1 MIIAVSGKGGTGKTV
16 VASLL
21 VRSLA
26 ERDTY
31 DILAIDSDPD
41 SNLPEALGVEVE
53 RTIGEIREELLEKR
67 DSLPPGVSWR
77 SRLEYEAMRA
87 LVETEGFDL
96 LSMGRPEGPG
106 CYCAANHVLREI
118 IDTLAKNYDYVIID
132 TEAGLE
138 HLSRRTTQNVDTM
151 LVVTDTSKRGITT
164 AARIRELAE
173 ELQVKF
179 RDIYLVINRATEDT
193 EQKLQEY
200 AREIGLE
207 VIGIVPED
215 ENVRRYDY
223 EGRPLIELPAD
234 TPAFSAVREIAEKI
248 AR

>member
-26 ERDTY
+26 ERDAY

-151 LVVTDTSKRGITT
+151 LVVTDTSRRGITT

-179 RDIYLVINRATEDT
+179 RDIYLVINRATEGT

-234 TPAFSAVREIAEKI
+234 TPALSAVREIAEKI

>member
-16 VASLL
+16 IASLL

-26 ERDTY
+26 ERNAY

-53 RTIGEIREELLEKR
+53 RTIGDIREELLEKR
-67 DSLPPGVSWR
+67 DSLAPGISWR
-77 SRLEYEAMRA
+77 SQLEYEAMRA
-87 LVETEGFDL
+87 LVETRSFDL

-138 HLSRRTTQNVDTM
+138 HLSRRTTQNVDVM

-164 AARIRELAE
+164 AARIKELAE
-173 ELQVKF
+173 ELNIKF
-179 RDIYLVINRATEDT
+179 RHIYVVINRATAET
-193 EQKLQEY
+193 KEKLQEY

-207 VIGIVPED
+207 VIGVVPED

-223 EGRPLIELPAD
+223 EGKPLMELPED
-234 TPAFSAVREIAEKI
+234 TPALRAVRGIAEKI
-248 AR
+248 AG

>member
-234 TPAFSAVREIAEKI
+234 TPAFSAVREIAKKI

>member
-16 VASLL
+16 IASLL

-26 ERDTY
+26 ERNAY

-53 RTIGEIREELLEKR
+53 RTIGDIREELLEKR
-67 DSLPPGVSWR
+67 DSLSPGMSWR
-77 SRLEYEAMRA
+77 SQLEYEAMRA
-87 LVETEGFDL
+87 IVETRAFDL
-96 LSMGRPEGPG
+96 ISMGRPEGPG

-138 HLSRRTTQNVDTM
+138 HLSRRTTQNVDVM

-164 AARIRELAE
+164 AARIKELAE

-179 RDIYLVINRATEDT
+179 SDIYVVINRATAET
-193 EQKLQEY
+193 KEKLQEY

-223 EGRPLIELPAD
+223 EGKPLIELPDD
-234 TPAFSAVREIAEKI
+234 TPALRAVREIAEKI

>member
-26 ERDTY
+26 ERDAY

-41 SNLPEALGVEVE
+41 SNLPEALGVTVE
-53 RTIGEIREELLEKR
+53 RTIGDIREDLLEKR

-77 SRLEYEAMRA
+77 SQLEYEAMRA
-87 LVETEGFDL
+87 IVETDRFDL
-96 LSMGRPEGPG
+96 ISMGRPEGPG

-118 IDTLAKNYDYVIID
+118 IDTLAKNYDYVVID

-138 HLSRRTTQNVDTM
+138 HLSRRTTQNVDVM

-164 AARIRELAE
+164 AARIKELTQELDIKFE
-173 ELQVKF
+173 EMYV
-179 RDIYLVINRATEDT
+179 VINRATEET
-193 EQKLQEY
+193 KEKLEEY

-207 VIGIVPED
+207 VIGVVPED
-215 ENVRRYDY
+215 ENVRRFDH

-234 TPAFSAVREIAEKI
+234 SPAFRAVREIAEKI

>member
-234 TPAFSAVREIAEKI
+234 TPALSAVREIAKKI

>member
-16 VASLL
+16 IASLL

-26 ERDTY
+26 ERNAY

-41 SNLPEALGVEVE
+41 SNLPDALGVEVE
-53 RTIGEIREELLEKR
+53 RTIGDIREELLEKR

-77 SRLEYEAMRA
+77 SQLEYEVMRA
-87 LVETEGFDL
+87 LVETESFDL

-118 IDTLAKNYDYVIID
+118 IDTMAGNYDYVIID

-138 HLSRRTTQNVDTM
+138 HLSRRTTQNVDVM

-164 AARIRELAE
+164 AARIKELAE
-173 ELQVKF
+173 ELNIKF
-179 RDIYLVINRATEDT
+179 DSIYVVINRATAGT
-193 EQKLQEY
+193 EEKLQEY
-200 AREIGLE
+200 AGEVGLE
-207 VIGIVPED
+207 VIGTVPED
-215 ENVRRYDY
+215 ENVRMYDH
-223 EGRPLIELPAD
+223 EGRPLMELPGD
-234 TPAFSAVREIAEKI
+234 TPALRAVRGIAEKI
-248 AR
+248 VR

>member
-16 VASLL
+16 IASLL
-21 VRSLA
+21 VRSLT
-26 ERDTY
+26 ERNAY

-67 DSLPPGVSWR
+67 ESLSPGMSWH
-77 SRLEYEAMRA
+77 SQLEYEAMRA
-87 LVETEGFDL
+87 LAEDKAFDL

-106 CYCAANHVLREI
+106 CYCAANHVLRGI
-118 IDTLAKNYDYVIID
+118 IDTIAKNYDYVVID

-138 HLSRRTTQNVDTM
+138 HLSRRTTQNVDVM

-164 AARIRELAE
+164 AARIKELAQE
-173 ELQVKF
+173 MKIKF
-179 RDIYLVINRATEDT
+179 KSIYVVINRATAETKQRLED
-193 EQKLQEY
+193 Y

-207 VIGIVPED
+207 VIGVVPED
-215 ENVRRYDY
+215 ENVKSYDH
-223 EGRPLIELPAD
+223 EGKPLIELPPD
-234 TPAFSAVREIAEKI
+234 TPALEAVRKIAEKI
-248 AR
+248 VR